1 MEKKIT
7 LLIIILLL
15 VPIVAIAAHYTVNR
29 DGTVT
34 DNVTGLMWQQEV
46 DYIARTWESAIAY
59 CENLVVPPSTYTDWR
74 LPNSKEL
81 RSIIDNSQWNPAID
95 WTAFP
100 NTNSTY
106 YWTSTEYEGD
116 PVGAWYVTFSY
127 GGVTSHGKTG
137 GSHDVRCVRGEQL
150 VGY

>member
-46 DYIARTWESAIAY
+46 DYIAPQHT
-59 CENLVVPPSTYTDWR
+59 P
-74 LPNSKEL
+74 
-81 RSIIDNSQWNPAID
+81 
-95 WTAFP
+95 
-100 NTNSTY
+100 
-106 YWTSTEYEGD
+106 
-116 PVGAWYVTFSY
+116 
-127 GGVTSHGKTG
+127 TG
-137 GSHDVRCVRGEQL
+137 GCRIVKNSVQ
-150 VGY
+150 

>member
-1 MEKKIT
+1 
-7 LLIIILLL
+7 LIIILLL

-46 DYIARTWESAIAY
+46 DYIARTWKSAIAY
-59 CENLVVPPSTYTDWR
+59 CENLVVPPSTYSDWR

-95 WTAFP
+95 STAFP
-100 NTNSTY
+100 NTNSSY
-106 YWTSTEYEGD
+106 YWTSTAYEGD
-116 PVGAWYVTFSY
+116 PEGAWYVTFSY
-127 GGVTSHGKTG
+127 GGITGHGKTG
-137 GSHDVRCVRGEQL
+137 GSHDVRCTRGEQL
-150 VGY
+150 VGF